1 MKYTWSE
8 LESLTNPYFT
18 IEGNLEIL
26 DKGPDM
32 HGRFLELLD
41 IYVEGSG
48 YYNDDTTEFIVGLE
62 ITSHVVVPCAIT
74 LKPLEIEVNTTLSET
89 FVFEP
94 EQSDTEDAYILDDDF
109 VDLDP
114 YVRLAAELAIPLKVI
129 DPDLEEYPSGDGWTV
144 MTESQLVSSKE
155 DEIDPR
161 LAKLKEFNF
170 KD

>member
-8 LESLTNPYFT
+8 LESLANPYLK

-48 YYNDDTTEFIVGLE
+48 YYNDETTEFIVGLE

-74 LKPLEIEVNTTLSET
+74 LKPLEIEVITTLSET

-94 EQSDTEDAYILDDDF
+94 EQSDNEDVYVLEDDF

-114 YVRLAAELAIPLKVI
+114 YVRLATELAIPLKVV
-129 DPDLEEYPSGDGWTV
+129 DPELEEYPSGKGWSI
-144 MTESQLVSSKE
+144 MTESQLESSKKE
-155 DEIDPR
+155 EIDPR
-161 LAKLKEFNF
+161 LAKLKQF
-170 KD
+170 KFDD